1 MPKLIQVIE
10 SSEKAGTGEDQDPH
24 RVKTV
29 YYTPEGDLLAE
40 HDPWVLSE
48 KEALG
53 ERLAHLDAAAVLWS
67 TMRDLLQRRLK
78 TPIGPDPQEAWP
90 LIRGLIEEATGKV
103 DAGENE

>member
-1 MPKLIQVIE
+1 MPRMIQVIE
-10 SSEKAGTGEDQDPH
+10 TTETAGSGEDRDPH
-24 RVKTV
+24 RFKTT
-29 YYTPEGDLLAE
+29 YYTLEGDLLAE
-40 HDPWVLSE
+40 RDPWVLSE
-48 KEALG
+48 KEVLG
-53 ERLAHLDAAAVLWS
+53 ERLAHLDAAGVLWT

>member
-40 HDPWVLSE
+40 RDPWVLSE
-48 KEALG
+48 REALA
-53 ERLAHLDAAAVLWS
+53 ERLAHLDAAAVLWT
-67 TMRDLLQRRLK
+67 TMRGLLQRRLD
-78 TPIGPDPQEAWP
+78 TPIGPDPKEAWP
-90 LIRGLIEEATGKV
+90 LIRDLIEGATEPAQTGPG
-103 DAGENE
+103 D

>member
-10 SSEKAGTGEDQDPH
+10 SSEKAGAGEDQDPH

-48 KEALG
+48 KEVLG
-53 ERLAHLDAAAVLWS
+53 ERLAHLDAAGVLWT

-78 TPIGPDPQEAWP
+78 TPIGPDPKEAWP
-90 LIRGLIEEATGKV
+90 LIRELIEKATEPV
-103 DAGENE
+103 QAGSAD